1 MNTLTKH
8 FLLLVFLVAIVP
20 AAFAQDVTPLEDVV
34 ISAYKSN
41 ILYGQSSSV
50 SIITSRDIEQGGYRF
65 VSDALQAVPGLTLV
79 QTSPLGGTAS
89 VFIRGAKI
97 GNMAV
102 LIDGVKVNDPSSIE
116 RTFDFATLTTDSIER
131 IEIIKGP
138 HSSIY
143 GSDATGGI
151 INIVTKRGQG
161 KPTVTLNLYG
171 GSYYTTQQSAN
182 ISGGDSY
189 FNYSFTAGQFSAKGY
204 SKAAKPDN
212 ATKPFDDDPFF
223 QQYAMGKCGFSPL
236 QSLLIDAGF
245 TAKQSHIALDDGAL
259 TDDQNSTEKRKEL
272 SGYTH
277 IEHTITTFW
286 KQTITVNASQIQRK
300 YDDFDD
306 DGAGFDDIGQDNH
319 YTGTIAN
326 AEWLHTFTLKDIN
339 TLIVG
344 ASYEKEYSKVQDYLA
359 SSKLTN
365 DNATAGLFAQ
375 DHVTIANIF
384 YCTAGVRADKNQV
397 FGWQQSFTVSP
408 AIVVPVVKTKLKG
421 NWGKGYKAPSL
432 YQIYGDGGVYVAQNK
447 DLKTEKSIGYD
458 IGFEQPLFDMLKIG
472 VTYFENKYR
481 DMIDYDS
488 STWPRKYINKSK
500 VKTYGYESSV
510 SFTPFKA
517 LTLSGGYTY
526 LKAIDEETD
535 KQLPRRPVHQG
546 NGSVTFTTDKLS
558 LSVIGTY
565 LGKRKDSY
573 YDSSSF
579 STVNVTLDGYFTVD
593 LALQYALTPQLTV
606 NAKAENIAD
615 KKYQQVYGYT
625 MPGRSFYIG
634 LKAIL

>member
-8 FLLLVFLVAIVP
+8 LLLLLFFGAIVP
-20 AAFAQDVTPLEDVV
+20 AVFAQDVTPLDDVV

-50 SIITSRDIEQGGYRF
+50 SIITGKDIEKGGYRF
-65 VSDALQAVPGLTLV
+65 VSDVLQAVPGLTLV
-79 QTSPLGGTAS
+79 QNSPLGGTAS
-89 VFIRGAKI
+89 VYIRGAKT
-97 GNMAV
+97 GNMVV
-102 LIDGVKVNDPSSIE
+102 LIDGVKVLDPSNIE
-116 RTFDFATLTTDSIER
+116 RTFDFGTLTTDSIER

-138 HSSIY
+138 HSTIY

-189 FNYSFTAGQFSAKGY
+189 FNYSFTAGQFSANGY
-204 SKAAKPDN
+204 SKAAKPKT

-223 QQYAMGKCGFSPL
+223 QQYAMGKFGFSPL
-236 QSLLIDAGF
+236 QSVLIDAGF
-245 TAKQSHIALDDGAL
+245 TAKQSHISLDDFAL

-286 KQTITVNASQIQRK
+286 KHTITLNASQIQRK

-306 DGAGFDDIGQDNH
+306 DGVGWDDFGQDNR

-326 AEWLHTFTLKDIN
+326 AEWLHTLTVKDIN

-344 ASYEKEYSKVQDYLA
+344 INYEKEYSKVQDYLA
-359 SSKLTN
+359 LSTIKN
-365 DNATAGLFAQ
+365 DNATVGFFAQ
-375 DHVTIANIF
+375 DHVNIANIF
-384 YCTAGVRADKNQV
+384 YCTAGVRADKNEI
-397 FGWQQSFTVSP
+397 FGWQQSLTVSP
-408 AIVVPVVKTKLKG
+408 AIVVPVIKTKLKG
-421 NWGKGYKAPSL
+421 NWGKGYKVPSL
-432 YQIYGDGGVYVAQNK
+432 YQRYGDGGVNTAPNK
-447 DLKTEKSIGYD
+447 DLKPEKSTGFD
-458 IGFEQPLFDMLKIG
+458 AGFEQPLFDVVKFG
-472 VTYFENKYR
+472 VTYFENRYR

-488 STWPRKYINKSK
+488 SSWPGKYINKSK
-500 VKTYGYESSV
+500 VKTYGYESML

-517 LTLSGGYTY
+517 LTLSGSYTY
-526 LKAIDEETD
+526 LKAIDEETN
-535 KQLPRRPVHQG
+535 KQLLRRPTHQG
-546 NGSVTFTTDKLS
+546 SGSVTINADKLS
-558 LSVIGTY
+558 ISCIGTY
-565 LGKRKDSY
+565 TGKRKDSG
-573 YDSSSF
+573 
-579 STVNVTLDGYFTVD
+579 NVPLDDYFTAD
-593 LALQYALTPQLTV
+593 IALQYALTPQLTF
-606 NAKAENIAD
+606 NAKAENITN
-615 KKYQQVYGYT
+615 KNYQQVYGYT

>member
-8 FLLLVFLVAIVP
+8 FLLLLFLVAIVT

-50 SIITSRDIEQGGYRF
+50 SIITSKDIEQGGYRF
-65 VSDALQAVPGLTLV
+65 VRDALQAVPGLTLV

-89 VFIRGAKI
+89 VYIRGAKT
-97 GNMAV
+97 GNMVV

-236 QSLLIDAGF
+236 QSLAIDAGF
-245 TAKQSHIALDDGAL
+245 TAKQSNIALDDAAQ
-259 TDDQNSTEKRKEL
+259 TDDHNSTEKRKEL
-272 SGYTH
+272 SVYTH

-286 KQTITVNASQIQRK
+286 KHTITVNASQIQRK

-306 DGAGFDDIGQDNH
+306 DGAGFDDFGADNR

-326 AEWLHTFTLKDIN
+326 AEWLHTFTVKDIN

-359 SSKLTN
+359 SSKLSN
-365 DNATAGLFAQ
+365 DNATAGVFAQ

-408 AIVVPVVKTKLKG
+408 AIVLPVIKTKLKG
-421 NWGKGYKAPSL
+421 NWGKGYKSPSL
-432 YQIYGDGGVYVAQNK
+432 YQIYGDGGVYTAQNK
-447 DLKTEKSIGYD
+447 DLKPEKSTGYD
-458 IGFEQPLFDMLKIG
+458 AGFEQPLFDILKIN

-488 STWPRKYINKSK
+488 STWPGKYINKSK
-500 VKTYGYESSV
+500 VKTYGYESLV
-510 SFTPFKA
+510 SFTPLKA

-535 KQLPRRPVHQG
+535 KQMPRRPVHQG

-565 LGKRKDSY
+565 TGKRKDSY
-573 YDSSSF
+573 YDSSTF
-579 STVNVTLDGYFTVD
+579 STVNVTLDDYFTLD
-593 LALQYALTPQLTV
+593 FTLHYALTPQLTL
-606 NAKAENIAD
+606 NAKAENIANM
-615 KKYQQVYGYT
+615 KYQQVYGYT
-625 MPGRSFYIG
+625 MPGRSFYVG

>member
-8 FLLLVFLVAIVP
+8 FSLLFFFVAIVN

-50 SIITSRDIEQGGYRF
+50 SIITSKDIEQGGYRF

-89 VFIRGAKI
+89 VYIRGAKT
-97 GNMAV
+97 GNMVV

-204 SKAAKPDN
+204 SKAANPGN

-245 TAKQSHIALDDGAL
+245 TAKQSHIALDDFAQ
-259 TDDQNSTEKRKEL
+259 TDDHNSTEKRKEL

-306 DGAGFDDIGQDNH
+306 DGHGFDDFGQDNR

-344 ASYEKEYSKVQDYLA
+344 ASYEKEYAKVQDYLA

-384 YCTAGVRADKNQV
+384 YCTAGVRADKNQI

-421 NWGKGYKAPSL
+421 NWGKGYKLPSL
-432 YQIYGDGGVYVAQNK
+432 YQIYGDGGVLTAQNK
-447 DLKTEKSIGYD
+447 DLKPEKSTGYD
-458 IGFEQPLFDMLKIG
+458 AGFEQPLFDILKIN

-481 DMIDYDS
+481 DMIDYDL
-488 STWPRKYINKSK
+488 STWPGKYINKSK
-500 VKTYGYESSV
+500 VKTYGYESLV

-535 KQLPRRPVHQG
+535 TQLPRRPVHQG

-565 LGKRKDSY
+565 TGERKDSG
-573 YDSSSF
+573 
-579 STVNVTLDGYFTVD
+579 NVTLDDYFIAD

-606 NAKAENIAD
+606 SAKAENIAD